1 MASMKNFDPWNTLT
15 FNLRWVWLAIA
26 VIVAVSAVISSFVS
40 VPTDSVGVLLRFGQ
54 YQQTVQPG
62 LRYKLPFGIDNLVIV
77 PVQRQLKLE
86 FGFASEG
93 ATNPAQ
99 QARDPKVEQSIVTGD
114 LNMALVEWVVQ
125 YRIDDAKQ
133 YLFAVRSPAETLR
146 AASESVMREVIGDR
160 TVDEVLTI
168 GRQEIEA
175 QTLVQLKALSGVY
188 GLGVSIMQVQL
199 KNVHPPQGVQSSFNE
214 VNQAQQ
220 EREQMI
226 NVANGEYNKAVPK
239 ARGEADQQLRAAE
252 GYALSRVNEARGDAE
267 RFNALLAEYV
277 KAPEVT
283 RQRIYLE
290 TMAEVLPGLERK
302 IILDEKAG
310 GLVPLISLDPGLKG
324 SIPKDSRPKTE

>member
-1 MASMKNFDPWNTLT
+1 MATIKNFDPWSTRT
-15 FNLRWVWLAIA
+15 FNLRWVWLALA
-26 VIVAVSAVISSFVS
+26 VIVALSAAITSFVS
-40 VPTDSVGVLLRFGQ
+40 VPADSVGVLIRLGR
-54 YQQTVQPG
+54 YQQTVPPG

-86 FGFASEG
+86 FGFMTEG

-99 QARDPKVEQSIVTGD
+99 QAQEPEAEQSIVTGD

-133 YLFAVRSPAETLR
+133 YLFGVRSPADTLR
-146 AASESVMREVIGDR
+146 AATESVMRDVIGDR

-168 GRQEIEA
+168 GRQEIEV
-175 QTLVQLKALSGVY
+175 QTLVHLKALSEVY

-199 KNVHPPQGVQSSFNE
+199 KNVHPPRGVQSSFNE

-239 ARGEADQQLRAAE
+239 ARGEADQRLRAAE

-267 RFNALLAEYV
+267 RFNSLLAEYL

-302 IILDEKAG
+302 IILDDKVG
-310 GLVPLISLDPGLKG
+310 GLLPHLSLDVN
-324 SIPKDSRPKTE
+324 PKAEKPPVSE